1 MRHEMLDREG
11 NRLGV
16 LHLDVNPLLVAQALH
31 RIACVLGPALPDEP
45 NRDAAPVAVL
55 KGSTAKRTRSSK
67 KRGARK

>member
-55 KGSTAKRTRSSK
+55 EDKAKRTKRSK
-67 KRGARK
+67 KRSSRK